1 MELHFWKPLLT
12 KLLSSEKRFYGPQK
26 EKGGQKTAFLELE
39 NVRLLP
45 NCDWR
50 REAKEKST
58 L

>member
-12 KLLSSEKRFYGPQK
+12 KLLSSEKRVCAPQK
-26 EKGGQKTAFLELE
+26 GGPKTAFWGLE
-39 NVRLLP
+39 NVKLLP